1 MNYMIYSLKKSYER
15 ENTDFKLYHHI
26 IQKINTEE

>member
-15 ENTDFKLYHHI
+15 GNPDFKRYHRN
-26 IQKINTEE
+26 IQKNKY